1 MADNSSGYFGVNL
14 KPGRPKPYQA
24 RVKRDGKEVYLG
36 TFATAEEAA
45 SCASPAIAGGAGGG
59 GESRHSSP
67 NLCRTTRTPLRSTA
81 RTAGHFRFG
90 DIFYMTLSPLG

>member
-1 MADNSSGYFGVNL
+1 MATEARHRQQAEELTLLVAKNTTGYFGARLN

-45 SCASPAIAGGAGGG
+45 LCVAPGDIAGGAGGG
-59 GESRHSSP
+59 EKG
-67 NLCRTTRTPLRSTA
+67 
-81 RTAGHFRFG
+81 GFG
-90 DIFYMTLSPLG
+90 GLVL

>member
-1 MADNSSGYFGVNL
+1 MHSCTSGEADAAVTLLVCMMADNSSGYFGVNL

-45 SCASPAIAGGAGGG
+45 LCVAGDIAGGAGGG
-59 GESRHSSP
+59 EKG
-67 NLCRTTRTPLRSTA
+67 
-81 RTAGHFRFG
+81 GFG
-90 DIFYMTLSPLG
+90 GLVL

>member
-1 MADNSSGYFGVNL
+1 VTLLVCMMADNSSGYFGVNL

-45 SCASPAIAGGAGGG
+45 LCVAGDIAGGAGGG
-59 GESRHSSP
+59 EKG
-67 NLCRTTRTPLRSTA
+67 
-81 RTAGHFRFG
+81 GFG
-90 DIFYMTLSPLG
+90 GLVL